1 MTTKWLVRDYHE
13 SDLEDVVRLCDSMS
27 RDQSSIFS
35 LAECI
40 RALRSKQ
47 PTVVAVRQGRIVG
60 AALSVV
66 SGERA

>member
-1 MTTKWLVRDYHE
+1 MTTKWLVREYHE
-13 SDLEDVVRLCDSMS
+13 SDLEDVVRLCDSTS
-27 RDQSSIFS
+27 RDQSSVFS

-40 RALRSKQ
+40 GALRSKQ